1 MDPKLLVELILK
13 LNQAA
18 GVLAPVFQ
26 AVAKIRDAAGGDF
39 PPLATSLDANEET
52 VKKIVGEG
60 QAWLDAHPELA
71 GG

>member
-52 VKKIVGEG
+52 VKKIVDEG
-60 QAWLDAHPELA
+60 KVWLDAHPELA
-71 GG
+71 G